1 MHKQLLLIAN
11 GQFRLPVHSSIG
23 SRLNWTF
30 DYIQTIIFQFV
41 KALIDVTT
49 SIVDNLLNGIL
60 SFSFLNN
67 ATTNHAYTAVFALS
81 LLIIV
86 PKVILELLAAMKDGL
101 DPGMD
106 IGRKFLNICFA
117 VIISASIPVLMTIGM
132 NAQTQ
137 VVAALLN
144 GSDTSN
150 MVRTEKEKTDVGNS
164 KKTVKM
170 DSFQGAKDEDGSDLS
185 KGFIT
190 SIMYSLGGMDDSD
203 KYHTPEAFYERIVN
217 GKKVYF
223 EGNREIPYEESF
235 TSSEDG
241 DNTNTE
247 KEVNFNPYRRYST
260 DSEDAKNQNAAGFVE
275 QADKWA
281 DGESADSVYI
291 EDKDGNGQVLT
302 GNPHIWR
309 FNLFGMIVGCAICAA
324 LLVMLLFQFALRMFY
339 LAFFKI
345 IGPLCCTSLTG
356 DNHQAFN
363 VWRASVLQNYAMNVA
378 QIFMLKFFLTIVDS
392 LPQASSGLSL
402 SAFVLFVAGISAC
415 ISLPPFINSLFGG
428 YGAGIMNGLSSAA
441 NVGRLA
447 LAGVGIG
454 AGISKGGIGTAK
466 NMLLGK
472 SERGHEEDEFGKR
485 TGYDYAKQSGGLR
498 GLFAGNVNRRIDKN
512 GNVVSAVR
520 SGGLTSAKRGS
531 LKTNYD
537 PGSGKAANKTF
548 IPNTSMTGRV
558 MSRVNSVKTHA
569 YNAKAGVTNRFGK
582 WAEPDLGE
590 NIQTLNDIQPKRHTS
605 ISDTNRSK
613 YSGIRNE
620 PPLE

>member
-1 MHKQLLLIAN
+1 MAKGLL
-11 GQFRLPVHSSIG
+11 RLPVAYSIG
-23 SRLNWTF
+23 SRLNWAF
-30 DYIQTIIFQFV
+30 DNIQSIIFQLATV
-41 KALIDVTT
+41 LIKLTT

-67 ATTNHAYTAVFALS
+67 TATNNAYTAVFALS

-86 PKVILELLAAMKDGL
+86 PKVILELLVAMKDGV

-117 VIISASIPVLMTIGM
+117 VIISASIPILMTIGT

-144 GSDTSN
+144 GTDTSG
-150 MVRTEKEKTDVGNS
+150 MVKNEKTDTNVGGTE
-164 KKTVKM
+164 KTIKTQ
-170 DSFQGAKDEDGSDLS
+170 SFQGADDEEGSELS
-185 KGFIT
+185 KGFII
-190 SIMYSLGGMDDSD
+190 SVMYSLGGMDDSD

-217 GKKVYF
+217 NKKVYY
-223 EGNREIPYEESF
+223 EGDKEIPYEESF

-241 DNTNTE
+241 ENTNTE

-260 DSEDAKNQNAAGFVE
+260 DSEDPKNQNTAGFVE
-275 QADKWA
+275 QADKWD
-281 DGESADSVYI
+281 DGDSADSIYI
-291 EDKDGNGQVLT
+291 EDEDGNGQVLT

-309 FNLFGMIVGCAICAA
+309 FNLFGMVIGCAICAA

-415 ISLPPFINSLFGG
+415 ISLPPFISSLFGG

-447 LAGVGIG
+447 LAGVGVSAGIAKGG
-454 AGISKGGIGTAK
+454 AGAAK

-472 SERGHEEDEFGKR
+472 SEKGHEENEFGKR
-485 TGYDYAKQSGGLR
+485 TGYDYKKQSGGLR
-498 GLFAGNVNRRIDKN
+498 GLIAGDVNKKIDKN
-512 GNVVSAVR
+512 GNVVGGVR
-520 SGGLTSAKRGS
+520 SGGLASAFRGS
-531 LKTNYD
+531 MKTNYD
-537 PGSGKAANKTF
+537 PSTGKAVQKGF
-548 IPNTSMTGRV
+548 IPNTNLAGRAKNK
-558 MSRVNSVKTHA
+558 VNSVRA
-569 YNAKAGVTNRFGK
+569 NGYNALAGAANRLNRWTPAEAGEKINKAPN
-582 WAEPDLGE
+582 DLQARR
-590 NIQTLNDIQPKRHTS
+590 QTTS
-605 ISDTNRSK
+605 SDVNSSR